1 MKKFLLIV
9 LTALTLTASG
19 ARAQIDFSGGTDGA
33 GFVVYDPT
41 AVTQLLEQVGISQ
54 EQLTQLVETYKQVV
68 QVYGMAT
75 QIWNSVSGLAG
86 ASGWAP
92 ALNNLALRNPLPFAA
107 ADHPGWVGGF
117 NDPSSLPFGSQ
128 YLSQNTVGGDP
139 SVYDDGSF
147 VGPEILKAIRSLSS
161 MQAVATNHVQS
172 IETRIA
178 ALGNLFSQLDNIDT
192 VQKTDSLSARL
203 NTELNYANS
212 QQVQAQ
218 QVMSAAQLQLAV
230 LDYNQRQWLYQDET
244 NGITAACASVQT
256 AGGFVT
262 IPACK

>member
-1 MKKFLLIV
+1 MKKFLLTV
-9 LTALTLTASG
+9 LAALTLTASG
-19 ARAQIDFSGGTDGA
+19 GRAQIDFSGGTDGA

-92 ALNNLALRNPLPFAA
+92 ALNNPALRNPLPFAA

-117 NDPSSLPFGSQ
+117 NDPSSLP
-128 YLSQNTVGGDP
+128 
-139 SVYDDGSF
+139 VYDDGSF

-192 VQKTDSLSARL
+192 VQKTDGLSARL

>member
-1 MKKFLLIV
+1 
-9 LTALTLTASG
+9 
-19 ARAQIDFSGGTDGA
+19 
-33 GFVVYDPT
+33 
-41 AVTQLLEQVGISQ
+41 
-54 EQLTQLVETYKQVV
+54 
-68 QVYGMAT
+68 
-75 QIWNSVSGLAG
+75 
-86 ASGWAP
+86 
-92 ALNNLALRNPLPFAA
+92 
-107 ADHPGWVGGF
+107 
-117 NDPSSLPFGSQ
+117 
-128 YLSQNTVGGDP
+128 
-139 SVYDDGSF
+139 
-147 VGPEILKAIRSLSS
+147 

-203 NTELNYANS
+203 TTELNYANS

-244 NGITAACASVQT
+244 NGINAACASVQT